1 MHLPAGLG
9 IRIETAIYQGYR
21 VPSNYD
27 AMILK
32 IIATDFSRENAL
44 KRLRV
49 AIDETVIL
57 GIETNLDLLSKILYH
72 PDFIAED
79 SRTDINWL
87 DRQLEGGN

>member
-1 MHLPAGLG
+1 
-9 IRIETAIYQGYR
+9 
-21 VPSNYD
+21 
-27 AMILK
+27 MILK